1 MKFSDKVLYLRK
13 KKGLTQQELAT
24 LTRVSQGAI
33 QGYETGRIVPHR
45 NTLIQLAKVLNVSAD
60 DLIDDERSVEEK

>member
-1 MKFSDKVLYLRK
+1 MKFSDKVFYLRK

-24 LTRVSQGAI
+24 LTHVSQGAI
-33 QGYETGRIVPHR
+33 QGYETGRIVPHL
-45 NTLIQLAKVLNVSAD
+45 NTLIQLAKVLNVSAN

>member
-24 LTRVSQGAI
+24 LTHVTQGAI
-33 QGYETGRIVPHR
+33 QGYETGRIVPHP
-45 NTLIQLAKVLNVSAD
+45 NTLIQLSKALNVSTV
-60 DLIDDERSVEEK
+60 DLIDKERTVN